1 VTTPTWLDRRRAG
14 GLLIGL
20 LLLIVWG
27 LAVTLGAPAQT
38 SPEPP
43 ADGYSDVDLYREIV
57 TRVAGGADYYA
68 TAIQTQLAHN
78 YPTAPFVVVRLPTLT
93 WLRVLLGDVG
103 STVLLLALAAT
114 ALVTMMVRLRATGLG
129 RWEWAVAVLLLGLNL
144 SLNALGVVGWF
155 HEAWAGVLIVIAV
168 AVRTDR
174 RWWPAVLLGFAACCF
189 RELALPFLVV
199 MAVLSWRRR
208 REFWAWVG
216 ATAAFAIVYTLH
228 ALAVL
233 AVPQADPVTSNG
245 WLALG
250 GWGFVLATVSTGT
263 VLSSL
268 PLVVTAL
275 VVPLALFGWV
285 FGTGPARAI
294 LATCAAFMVAFLFV
308 GRPENSYWGLL
319 YAALL
324 LPGLALAP
332 RGLAASVRAVLPPRP

>member
-1 VTTPTWLDRRRAG
+1 MTTPTWLDRRRAG
-14 GLLIGL
+14 GLLAGVLGL
-20 LLLIVWG
+20 LAWG
-27 LAVTLGAPAQT
+27 LVVTLGGPAT
-38 SPEPP
+38 PSPEPP

-57 TRVAGGADYYA
+57 ARVAAGADYYT
-68 TAIQTQLAHN
+68 TAIATQLAHN
-78 YPTAPFVVVRLPTLT
+78 YPTTPFVVVRLPTLT

-103 STVLLLALAAT
+103 STVLLVGLAAT
-114 ALVTMMVRLRATGLG
+114 ALVTMMVRLRATGMG

-155 HEAWAGVLIVIAV
+155 HEAWAGVLIVIAI
-168 AVRTDR
+168 ALRTDR

-189 RELALPFLVV
+189 RELALPFLLV

-216 ATAAFAIVYTLH
+216 AIVAFALVYALH

-233 AVPQADPVTSNG
+233 AVPQADPVSSNG
-245 WLALG
+245 WLQLG

-268 PLVVTAL
+268 PLVVTAV

-285 FGTGPARAI
+285 FGTGPARAV
-294 LATCAAFMVAFLFV
+294 LATCAAFMLVFWFV

-319 YAALL
+319 YAPLL
-324 LPGLALAP
+324 VPGLALAP
-332 RGLAASVRAVLPPRP
+332 RGLAATVRALRPPPS